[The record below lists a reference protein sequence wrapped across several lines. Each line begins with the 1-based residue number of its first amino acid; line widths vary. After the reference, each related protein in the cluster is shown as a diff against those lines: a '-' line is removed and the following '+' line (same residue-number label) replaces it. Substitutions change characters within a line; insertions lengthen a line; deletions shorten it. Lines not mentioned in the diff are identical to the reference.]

1 MYGPEKS
8 IRVFTRPG
16 PLVALLAALLLI
28 GSRPGVSHAQEFNC
42 TVAVNYSSLTGT
54 DYSFLDDLRQRVF
67 EYVNQRQW
75 TEDRYREFERIDCS
89 IQIVM
94 TEAVSLTRFRARLV
108 LASRR
113 PIYGTGQQST
123 VLQLSDDAWIFDY
136 AQGSPLI
143 FEPDRYHSI
152 TSVLNFYAYI
162 MLGFD
167 YDTFSSMGGDPHF
180 ESARRISEIAQSSG
194 AVGWSSMGG
203 DISRGQLI
211 SEIMNPRFR
220 SLREAY
226 FDYHFDTLDH
236 FIRDPEQAR
245 NVLVDIM
252 NNLASLR
259 EDVSRAYYLDQFF
272 SAKYGEIAAML
283 KGSPQA
289 NQAFDALSRMDPA
302 HISDYEAMLN

>member
-1 MYGPEKS
+1 MYGVEFS
-8 IRVFTRPG
+8 SRSANRILAWV
-16 PLVALLAALLLI
+16 VAAAVVA
-28 GSRPGVSHAQEFNC
+28 GFPSANSHAQEFNC

-75 TEDRYREFERIDCS
+75 TEDRYRDFERIDCS

-94 TEAVSLTRFRARLV
+94 TEAISLTRFRARLV

-123 VLQLSDDAWIFDY
+123 VLQLSDDAWVFDY

-167 YDTFSSMGGDPHF
+167 YDSFSRMGGDPHF
-180 ESARRISEIAQSSG
+180 ERARRISEIAQSSG

-203 DISRGQLI
+203 DVSRGQLI
-211 SEIMNPRFR
+211 SDIMNPRFR
-220 SLREAY
+220 SLREGY
-226 FDYHFDTLDH
+226 FSYHFESLDH
-236 FIRDPEQAR
+236 FIREPDRAR
-245 NVLVDIM
+245 TVLVDLLS
-252 NNLASLR
+252 NLASLR

-283 KGSPQA
+283 KGSAQA
-289 NQAFDALSRMDPA
+289 NQAFDALSKMDPA

>member
-1 MYGPEKS
+1 MHGVES
-8 IRVFTRPG
+8 STRPNRRILASIAVV
-16 PLVALLAALLLI
+16 LVLAGLSATRI
-28 GSRPGVSHAQEFNC
+28 HAQEFNC

-75 TEDRYREFERIDCS
+75 TEDRYRDFERIDCS

-94 TEAVSLTRFRARLV
+94 TEAISLTRFRARLV

-123 VLQLSDDAWIFDY
+123 VLQLSDDAWVFDY

-167 YDTFSSMGGDPHF
+167 YDTFSRMGGDPYF
-180 ESARRISEIAQSSG
+180 ERARRMSEIAQSSG

-203 DISRGQLI
+203 DVSRGQLI
-211 SEIMNPRFR
+211 SDIMNPRFR
-220 SLREAY
+220 SLREGY
-226 FDYHFDTLDH
+226 FDYHFESLDH
-236 FIRDPEQAR
+236 FIRDPDRAR
-245 NVLVDIM
+245 TVLVDLL

-272 SAKYGEIAAML
+272 SSKYGEIAAML

-289 NQAFDALSRMDPA
+289 NQAFDALSKMDPA

>member
-1 MYGPEKS
+1 M
-8 IRVFTRPG
+8 
-16 PLVALLAALLLI
+16 LVATLVVVVGMSPRA
-28 GSRPGVSHAQEFNC
+28 SHAQEFNC
-42 TVAVNYSSLTGT
+42 TVAVNYASLTGT

-67 EYVNQRQW
+67 EYINQRQW
-75 TEDRYREFERIDCS
+75 TEDRYRDFERIDCS
-89 IQIVM
+89 IQVVM
-94 TEAVSLTRFRARLV
+94 TEAISLTRFRARLV

-136 AQGSPLI
+136 AQGSPLV

-152 TSVLNFYAYI
+152 TSVLNFYAYV

-167 YDTFSSMGGDPHF
+167 YDTFSSMGGDPYF
-180 ESARRISEIAQSSG
+180 EQARRISEIAQSSG

-211 SEIMNPRFR
+211 SDIMNPRFR
-220 SLREAY
+220 SLREGY
-226 FDYHFDTLDH
+226 FDYHFESLDH
-236 FIRDPEQAR
+236 FIRDPERAR
-245 NVLVDIM
+245 TVLVDLL

-283 KGSPQA
+283 RGSSQA
-289 NQAFDALSRMDPA
+289 NQVFDALSKMDPA
-302 HISDYEAMLN
+302 HISDYQAMLN